1 MKREVDENVD
11 DDDADADED
20 VDDADVDDVDVDVA
34 DVDDIMQI
42 PLTRAPV
49 ALLKKNCCEESAV
62 SKPNQVLIQIYGQ
75 FADFGGS

>member
-11 DDDADADED
+11 DDDADTDED
-20 VDDADVDDVDVDVA
+20 VDD
-34 DVDDIMQI
+34 ILQI

>member
-11 DDDADADED
+11 DDDADTDEN
-20 VDDADVDDVDVDVA
+20 
-34 DVDDIMQI
+34 VDDILQI

-62 SKPNQVLIQIYGQ
+62 SKPNQVFIQIYGQ

>member
-11 DDDADADED
+11 GDDDDTDEDVDADED
-20 VDDADVDDVDVDVA
+20 VDD
-34 DVDDIMQI
+34 ILQN